1 MATYQRSP
9 SLLGG
14 GGGSPQLAAKP
25 YAPSAGMDAV
35 RQSLEYSSSL
45 SDFKIV
51 KKIGEGAFSQVY
63 RVIRI
68 SDNIEYALK

>member
-1 MATYQRSP
+1 
-9 SLLGG
+9 
-14 GGGSPQLAAKP
+14 
-25 YAPSAGMDAV
+25 MDAV

-51 KKIGEGAFSQVY
+51 KKIGKVSLFFQQMPGEGAFSQVY